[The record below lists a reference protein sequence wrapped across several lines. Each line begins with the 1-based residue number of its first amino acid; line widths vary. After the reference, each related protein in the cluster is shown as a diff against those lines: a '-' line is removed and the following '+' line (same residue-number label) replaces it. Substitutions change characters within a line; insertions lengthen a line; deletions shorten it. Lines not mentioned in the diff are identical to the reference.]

1 MSPHALTP
9 SAPHSLLELWN
20 QCGAIKRYSRLYL
33 EIIWREA
40 ARVLRVASL
49 HDGLE
54 QNVWESKTEEGRA
67 PKMDSFTV
75 PPELKGTKGD
85 ILAARIEVPILV
97 AMIYGIV
104 EFVRLGWSRDFYL
117 YTYGPVLGGVAATI
131 GLFAYLSVVSE
142 ERKKSRK
149 DLLVLLGF
157 LPYSFAVYVMGVLGL
172 YNIFEGLIGEFS
184 LWSMIGGIFW
194 VFLGFHLIY
203 RFYRM
208 TEIVRKHDQKT
219 KLAWPL

>member
-1 MSPHALTP
+1 
-9 SAPHSLLELWN
+9 
-20 QCGAIKRYSRLYL
+20 
-33 EIIWREA
+33 
-40 ARVLRVASL
+40 
-49 HDGLE
+49 
-54 QNVWESKTEEGRA
+54 
-67 PKMDSFTV
+67 MDSFTV

-131 GLFAYLSVVSE
+131 GLFTYLSVVSE
-142 ERKKSRK
+142 ERKTSRK
-149 DLLVLLGF
+149 DLLILLGL
-157 LPYSFAVYVMGVLGL
+157 LPYTFALYVMGVLGL
-172 YNIFEGLIGEFS
+172 YTIFEGLIGEFS